1 MFRKAIRNEKTAE
14 INGIKCKVCDVTQDA
29 GVIPTL
35 AVVSWLGW
43 MSMLIYSTIYFLF
56 FSSKTGAKAFIS
68 LCAVSILMPR
78 KFPRAVGVKI
88 GNWIANQ
95 TEKYFG
101 LKTTIEEYSML
112 EMYALQNKGV
122 IFAVEPHYVLPY
134 GMFAFHPS
142 LKRFPS
148 ALLGETD
155 CALMTSAL
163 FNLPFI
169 KVYIGSLFLIL
180 LLFYRRICLLT
191 HE

>member
-1 MFRKAIRNEKTAE
+1 MFRRGIRSEKTAE

-29 GVIPTL
+29 GIIPTL

-43 MSMLIYSTIYFLF
+43 MSILIFSSIYFLF

-68 LCAVSILMPR
+68 LCAVSILLPR
-78 KFPRAVGVKI
+78 RFPKGIGVKI

-101 LKTTIEEYSML
+101 LKTTVEEHSML

-134 GMFAFHPS
+134 GVFAFNSS

-148 ALLGETD
+148 ALLGEAD
-155 CALMTSAL
+155 SALMTSAV

-169 KVYIGSLFLIL
+169 KV
-180 LLFYRRICLLT
+180 
-191 HE
+191 